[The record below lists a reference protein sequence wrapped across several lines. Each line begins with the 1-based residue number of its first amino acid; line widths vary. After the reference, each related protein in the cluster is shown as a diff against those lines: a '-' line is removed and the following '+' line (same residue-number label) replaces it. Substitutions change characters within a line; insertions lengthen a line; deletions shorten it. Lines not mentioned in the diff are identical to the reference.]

1 MEKAVI
7 YARYSSDKQTE
18 QSIEGQVREC
28 EKFAQSKGIS
38 IIGKYFDRAL
48 SGKVDKRPDFQR
60 MVKDSN
66 KKLFDYILVYQLDRF
81 ARNRYDSA
89 HYKMMLKKNGVKVL
103 SAKENIADDPSGILM
118 ETVLEGMAEYY
129 SAELAQK
136 VKRGHYESFLKG
148 NNQGGGRCFG
158 YDSIPNDPTSTRS
171 SKKLAINTAE
181 ANVVRKIFDD
191 YASGK
196 KVTEIKTW
204 LDINNIKGHHGNL
217 LHKNGIM
224 CMLKNTKYIGTM
236 TYGEFTQEHVIPPI
250 VDKDI
255 FAKVQERIKANQRN
269 TSVFRPIEKF
279 MFTTKCF
286 CGHCKAPMTADTGTA
301 RNGNTHRYY
310 KCFNKKKAIKPCVKV
325 QNKKEQFEDFI
336 INEIMRL
343 LNTNGMIENIARQ
356 LIAYNDELQTNPKIA
371 IYEKRLAEI
380 DKAMQNIIKAVE
392 QGFFNQQS
400 QERMLILES
409 EKADLTWRLDG
420 ERLDVPIKLDLDE
433 TIFWF
438 EQFAKGDPNDTKF
451 KERLAE
457 TFVNKVIVWNNKIL
471 IVYNVKG
478 TDNEKITVEQILD
491 DYAKE
496 QEKSPCG
503 LNSSNLATDTS
514 QRFNSEQCGGR

>member
-28 EKFAQSKGIS
+28 ENFAKSKGIS
-38 IIGKYFDRAL
+38 IIGKYFDRAM
-48 SGKVDKRPDFQR
+48 SGKADKRPDFQR

-89 HYKMMLKKNGVKVL
+89 HYKMLLKKNGVKVL

-158 YDSIPNDPTSTRS
+158 YDSVPVDPTSTRS

-181 ANVVRKIFDD
+181 ANIVRKIFDD

-204 LDINNIKGHHGNL
+204 LDINGIKGHHGNP

-224 CMLKNTKYIGTM
+224 CILKNPKYIGTM
-236 TYGEFTQEHVIPPI
+236 TYGEFTQENVIPPI
-250 VDKDI
+250 IDKDV
-255 FAKVQERIKANQRN
+255 FEKVQKRIDTNKRN
-269 TSVFRPIEKF
+269 TSVFRPTERF

-286 CGHCKAPMTADTGTA
+286 CGHCKSPMVADTGTSHTGKVY
-301 RNGNTHRYY
+301 RFY
-310 KCFNKKKAIKPCVKV
+310 KCHNKKFSKAKCEKV
-325 QNKKEQFEDFI
+325 QNKKEIFEDKI
-336 INEIMRL
+336 ITEIMRL
-343 LNTNGMIENIARQ
+343 LNTHGIMEQIATQ
-356 LIAYNDELQTNPKIA
+356 LIEYNDELQTNPKLA
-371 IYEKRLAEI
+371 MYEKQLAETE
-380 DKAMQNIIKAVE
+380 KAMQNIMKAVE
-392 QGFFNQQS
+392 QGFFNPQS
-400 QERMLILES
+400 QERMLQLES
-409 EKADLTWRLDG
+409 EKADLIFRIDG
-420 ERLDVPIKLDLDE
+420 ERLDVPIKLDRDE
-433 TIFWF
+433 IIFWF
-438 EQFAKGDPNDTKF
+438 EQFAKGDINDTKF

-457 TFVNKVIVWNNKIL
+457 TFVNKVIVWNDKIL

-478 TDNEKITVEQILD
+478 RDNEKNHD
-491 DYAKE
+491 
-496 QEKSPCG
+496 
-503 LNSSNLATDTS
+503 
-514 QRFNSEQCGGR
+514 